1 MRELAVD
8 LQPRRSKVHLS
19 GPRVELAQQTLSDN
33 DATQLLEKVEVEEG
47 APELT
52 VCDPAEPDVFLQLDR
67 GLNRPVLCRA
77 QHGGGDLATL
87 TALSRDQQ
95 LLRAQQAADVIRP
108 KGRAAPG
115 WHRTTPI
122 RRSLAVQWRAARRVR
137 VGGTMDLS
145 YGEEYEQFRAGVQD
159 FISEHSE
166 RSPRRG
172 PDERLRPTP
181 EYVAW
186 QELLIE
192 HGYHAR
198 TIPREYGGYG
208 AEPDILKS
216 VIIAE
221 EFSRSSMQ
229 GPGGG
234 GGASMLVPTLLEH
247 GRDDQKKRWI
257 RPALTGGEVWCQ
269 GYSEPGSGSDL
280 ASLQTSAKEDGDDFL
295 INGQKIWT
303 SGAQVADMIFIL
315 VRTEPDAPKHS
326 GISYILL
333 RMDTPGIEIQPLMT
347 MTGQATFNQVFL
359 TDVRVPKANVVGAR
373 GEGWIVANTTLRH
386 ERNMLGNASQTEGLL
401 RRLEKLMREE
411 TSNGASI
418 MLSPT
423 LRDRFLRLQARTRTM
438 RYHSMRLLTCTLR
451 GEAPGVAGLVVK
463 LQGCQL
469 NHDIAALAIDA
480 MGELGTLYYGSKYE
494 RARGFWQRE
503 HMLSLGLIIGG
514 GTAQIQKNII
524 SERGLGMPREPK
536 VAAAGR

>member
-1 MRELAVD
+1 
-8 LQPRRSKVHLS
+8 
-19 GPRVELAQQTLSDN
+19 
-33 DATQLLEKVEVEEG
+33 
-47 APELT
+47 
-52 VCDPAEPDVFLQLDR
+52 
-67 GLNRPVLCRA
+67 
-77 QHGGGDLATL
+77 
-87 TALSRDQQ
+87 
-95 LLRAQQAADVIRP
+95 
-108 KGRAAPG
+108 
-115 WHRTTPI
+115 
-122 RRSLAVQWRAARRVR
+122 
-137 VGGTMDLS
+137 MDLS
-145 YGEEYEQFRAGVQD
+145 YGQEYEQFRADLRG
-159 FISEHSE
+159 FIKEHGE
-166 RSPRRG
+166 RSPKRG
-172 PDERLRPTP
+172 PDERWRPTP
-181 EYVAW
+181 EEVAW

-208 AEPDILKS
+208 AEPDILES
-216 VIIAE
+216 VIIGE
-221 EFSRSSMQ
+221 EFTRSGLQ

-234 GGASMLVPTLLEH
+234 SGSSMLAPTLLEH
-247 GRDDQKKRWI
+247 GREDQKKRWI
-257 RPALTGGEVWCQ
+257 LPALTGEEVWCQ

-333 RMDTPGIEIQPLMT
+333 RMDTPGIEVQPLMT
-347 MTGQATFNQVFL
+347 MTGHATFNQVFL

-373 GEGWIVANTTLRH
+373 GEGWIVANTTLRY

-401 RRLEKLMREE
+401 LRLEKLMQDEV
-411 TSNGASI
+411 SNGASA

-438 RYHSMRLLTCTLR
+438 KYHSMRLLTCTLR

-469 NHDIAALAIDA
+469 NHDIAALAIDV

-536 VAAAGR
+536 VVAAGK